1 MFWRRKRARIC
12 RAGDAQVVERY
23 IQEEQTGECTNK
35 MSVYMVIES
44 RVRDAASYGRYIQL
58 VAPIVEQFGG
68 RYLVRGG
75 KIVPLGQQ
83 WNPERMIILEFPTEE
98 NVWQWLSSAEYQK
111 IAPLREQGA
120 DTRAILLEGMC
131 DKENEAE
138 PG

>member
-1 MFWRRKRARIC
+1 
-12 RAGDAQVVERY
+12 
-23 IQEEQTGECTNK
+23 

-44 RVRDAASYGRYIQL
+44 RVRDADSYGRYIQL

-75 KIVPLGQQ
+75 KVVPLGQQ
-83 WNPERMIILEFPTEE
+83 WSPERMIILEFPAEE

-120 DTRAILLEGMC
+120 DTRAILLEGMN
-131 DKENEAE
+131 DKESRAE
-138 PG
+138 QD

>member
-1 MFWRRKRARIC
+1 
-12 RAGDAQVVERY
+12 
-23 IQEEQTGECTNK
+23 

-44 RVRDAASYGRYIQL
+44 RIRDADNYGRYIEL

-75 KIVPLGQQ
+75 KVVPLGQQ
-83 WNPERMIILEFPTEE
+83 WNPERMIILEFPAEE

-120 DTRAILLEGMC
+120 DTRAILLEGMS
-131 DKENEAE
+131 DKANGVER
-138 PG
+138 G